1 MLILLTILFFGLT
14 LLCALN
20 PTVKTLDE
28 LVNHNLTLASV
39 FLSLSFLIISVLMG
53 ISIVNGRTL
62 ESKIVMYTEENEHIE
77 NDMNVLVKQYMDYES
92 DTYKELKNESSV
104 TLVSLY
110 PELKADALVA
120 KQLEIYTANKEKIK
134 KLKERKIDL
143 SVKRWW
149 LYFGH

>member
-20 PTVKTLDE
+20 TTVKTLDE
-28 LVNHNLTLASV
+28 LVNHNLTVLSV
-39 FLSLSFLIISVLMG
+39 FLSLFFIIASVLMG

-62 ESKIVMYTEENEHIE
+62 ESKITMYTEENEQIE